1 MLIHLF
7 KIRKNMKILNPKGF
21 SLIEVLIGL
30 LILAFGLLAIA
41 GLQVASTRGNFF
53 SNNLMQ
59 ATYIAQDR
67 LEFLQNL
74 PATSSQLN
82 AGNYDEGTITI
93 AGVDFNRR
101 YTITA
106 NGNLRIIN
114 YVVSWNDGVEHS
126 ISFSTI
132 RSL

>member
-1 MLIHLF
+1 M
-7 KIRKNMKILNPKGF
+7 NPKGF

-41 GLQVASTRGNFF
+41 GLQIASTRGNFF

-82 AGNYDEGTITI
+82 AGNYNDGSTTIG
-93 AGVDFNRR
+93 GVVYNRN

-114 YVVSWNDGVEHS
+114 YTVSWNDGTQHTV
-126 ISFSTI
+126 SFSTI
-132 RSL
+132 RSI

>member
-1 MLIHLF
+1 MNHL
-7 KIRKNMKILNPKGF
+7 NSKGF

-30 LILAFGLLAIA
+30 VILAFGLLAIA
-41 GLQVASTRGNFF
+41 GLQIASTRGNFF

-74 PATSSQLN
+74 SSDQLN
-82 AGNYDEGTITI
+82 AGNYNDGSVTVGEI
-93 AGVDFNRR
+93 VYNRS

-114 YVVSWNDGVEHS
+114 YTVSWNDGTQHTV
-126 ISFSTI
+126 SFSTI
-132 RSL
+132 RSI